1 MPRTKKVD
9 ANAPTTTETKST
21 KSTTKSTNST
31 KKTTT
36 KSTSSTTK
44 KQPTANE
51 MREWYEKNKSKLE
64 RYESANNALKQLRDT
79 NKSNT
84 YKTISNY
91 NKETIR
97 NYLQNIS
104 SNEKNLRNL
113 SRYLFYRCEIYYRLV
128 KYYAGQADLSI
139 RSVIPQ
145 YSLVEENNKDEIIQ
159 NYYDTLRVL
168 DELNLQYEFFKAY
181 VTCLREDVFYGC
193 AYYTEGE
200 GMFVLPL
207 DADFCKIAGVF
218 PDSSFAFSM
227 DMSYFRSN
235 QDLLEY
241 WGEPFQSMWNEFQ
254 RTGIKYQLMPPEYTV
269 CLKFRAE
276 DWETVVPVFAPMF
289 TDLVSLLDLA
299 DIQAVVDEKQIYN
312 LIWMEME
319 TFDNGEPNDFKV
331 DPEQVTIP
339 YWNRMTSEALPD
351 YASHALVPGKLNK
364 MTFSDDQASDVNKI
378 EKATENIL
386 NTAGG
391 AQVLNSSTISGST
404 AFAGSMRV
412 DSEFA
417 LSSLIPQTQAIVN
430 RLLSN
435 YLSTAC
441 KVKFFEVSTFTREE
455 FKKSILES
463 AQYGLPTKLMV
474 NNLNGFSELDTLALN
489 FLEEDCLQL
498 TGKFVPLQSSY
509 VQSGDKESG
518 GQTKDDTEISSEG
531 EASRDKRDQAK
542 G

>member
-9 ANAPTTTETKST
+9 ANAPTANTIPS
-21 KSTTKSTNST
+21 
-31 KKTTT
+31 
-36 KSTSSTTK
+36 STSQS
-44 KQPTANE
+44 KQPTAAE
-51 MREWYEKNKSKLE
+51 MREFYEKNKNRIAKFD
-64 RYESANNALKQLRDT
+64 ATTVAKQLRDIQ
-79 NKSNT
+79 KSKT
-84 YKTISNY
+84 YRSISNY

-97 NYLQNIS
+97 AYLQNIS
-104 SNEKNLRNL
+104 SNEKNLRGL

-139 RSVIPQ
+139 RSVIPK
-145 YSLVEENNKDEIIQ
+145 YDITGENDKDSTLQ
-159 NYYDTLRVL
+159 SYYETLKTL
-168 DELNLQYEFFKAY
+168 DNMNLQYEFFKAY
-181 VTCLREDVFYGC
+181 VIALREDVFYGC

-200 GMFVLPL
+200 GMFILPL
-207 DADFCKIAGVF
+207 DPDYCKIAGF
-218 PDSSFAFSM
+218 YNKGDFAPCM
-227 DMSYFRSN
+227 DMSYFKSN

-241 WGEPFQSMWNEFQ
+241 YGEPFQSMFNAYQ
-254 RTGIKYQLMPPEYTV
+254 KTGEKYQVFDPQYGV

-276 DWETVVPVFAPMF
+276 DWETIVPVFAPMF

-312 LIWMEME
+312 LVWMEME
-319 TFDNGEPNDFKV
+319 TFDSGEPNDFKV

-351 YASHALVPGKLNK
+351 YASYALIPGKLNK
-364 MTFSDDQASDVNKI
+364 MTFSDDQATDVNKI

-391 AQVLNSSTISGST
+391 AQVLNSATVSGST
-404 AFAGSMRV
+404 AFSGSMRV

-417 LSSLIPQTQAIVN
+417 LSSLIPQTELIVN
-430 RLLSN
+430 RIIGS
-435 YLSTAC
+435 YISDPC
-441 KVKFFEVSTFTREE
+441 KIKFFEVSTFTKEE

-463 AQYGLPTKLMV
+463 GQNGLPTKLMI
-474 NNLNGFSELDTLALN
+474 NSINGFSELDTLALN

-498 TGKFVPLQSSY
+498 SSRFVPLQTSY
-509 VQSGDKESG
+509 VQSGKDAG
-518 GQTKDDTEISSEG
+518 GQTKSDDEISSEG
-531 EASRDKRDQAK
+531 EASRDKKDKAK

>member
-1 MPRTKKVD
+1 MPRTKKVAD
-9 ANAPTTTETKST
+9 NASTVNSNKTTST
-21 KSTTKSTNST
+21 NNKNTTTKSTNSSF
-31 KKTTT
+31 TT
-36 KSTSSTTK
+36 SNK
-44 KQPTANE
+44 KQPTAAE
-51 MREWYEKNKSKLE
+51 MREFYKKNKE
-64 RYESANNALKQLRDT
+64 RIEKFDAQNVTKQLRDIQ
-79 NKSNT
+79 KSTT
-84 YKTISNY
+84 YRTISNY

-97 NYLQNIS
+97 AYLQNIS
-104 SNEKNLRNL
+104 SNEKNLRGL

-145 YSLVEENNKDEIIQ
+145 YNLTEENDKESTIQ
-159 NYYDTLRVL
+159 SYYDTLKVL
-168 DELNLQYEFFKAY
+168 DEWNLQYEFFKAY
-181 VTCLREDVFYGC
+181 VIALREDVFYGC

-200 GMFVLPL
+200 GLFILPL
-207 DADFCKIAGVF
+207 DADYMKIAGVYL
-218 PDSSFAFSM
+218 DGSFAPAM
-227 DMSYFRSN
+227 DMSYFRKN

-241 WGEPFQSMWNEFQ
+241 YGEPFQSMYNAYQ
-254 RTGIKYQLMPPEYTV
+254 STGEKYQIFDPQYGIAI
-269 CLKFRAE
+269 KFRAE

-312 LIWMEME
+312 LVWMEME
-319 TFDNGEPNDFKV
+319 TFDNGDPNDFKV

-351 YASHALVPGKLNK
+351 YVSHALVPGKLNK
-364 MTFSDDQASDVNKI
+364 MSFSDDQASDVNKI

-391 AQVLNSSTISGST
+391 AQVLNSCTISGST
-404 AFAGSMRV
+404 AFSGSMRV

-417 LSSLIPQTQAIVN
+417 LSSLIPQTELIVN
-430 RLLSN
+430 RLLSYYVTN
-435 YLSTAC
+435 PC
-441 KVKFFEVSTFTREE
+441 KVKFFEVSTFTKEE

-463 AQYGLPTKLMV
+463 GQYGLPTKLMI
-474 NNLNGFSELDTLALN
+474 NNINGFSELDTLALN

-498 TGKFVPLQSSY
+498 SNRFVPLQSSY
-509 VQSGDKESG
+509 VQSGKDSG
-518 GQTKDDTEISSEG
+518 GQTKSDDELSTEG
-531 EASRDKRDQAK
+531 DTSRDKRDKAK

>member
-1 MPRTKKVD
+1 MAQTKKVSST
-9 ANAPTTTETKST
+9 PTK
-21 KSTTKSTNST
+21 TNS
-31 KKTTT
+31 
-36 KSTSSTTK
+36 SSTATK
-44 KQPTANE
+44 KQPTAAE
-51 MREWYEKNKSKLE
+51 MREWYEKNKNRIASFNVE
-64 RYESANNALKQLRDT
+64 NVSKQLRDIQ
-79 NKSNT
+79 KSKT
-84 YKTISNY
+84 YRNISNY

-97 NYLQNIS
+97 TYLQNIS

-145 YSLVEENNKDEIIQ
+145 YSIVEENDKETTLQ
-159 NYYDTLRVL
+159 SYYETLKVL

-181 VTCLREDVFYGC
+181 VIALREDVFYGC

-200 GMFVLPL
+200 GMFILPL
-207 DADFCKIAGVF
+207 DPDYCKIAGVYSNG
-218 PDSSFAFSM
+218 DFAPCM

-241 WGEPFQSMWNEFQ
+241 YGEPFQSMWNTYQSSGEKFQ
-254 RTGIKYQLMPPEYTV
+254 VFPPEYGI

-276 DWETVVPVFAPMF
+276 DWETVIPVFAPMF

-312 LIWMEME
+312 LVWMEME
-319 TFDNGEPNDFKV
+319 TFDSGEPNDFKV

-351 YASHALVPGKLNK
+351 YASYALIPGKLNK

-391 AQVLNSSTISGST
+391 AQVLNSSTVSGST

-417 LSSLIPQTQAIVN
+417 LSSLIPQTQLIVN
-430 RLLSN
+430 RLLSHYVTN
-435 YLSTAC
+435 PC
-441 KVKFFEVSTFTREE
+441 KVKFFEVSTFTKEE

-463 AQYGLPTKLMV
+463 GQYGLPTKLMI
-474 NNLNGFSELDTLALN
+474 NNINGFSELDTLSLN

-498 TGKFVPLQSSY
+498 SKRFVPLQSSY
-509 VQSGDKESG
+509 VQSGKESG
-518 GQTKDDTEISSEG
+518 GQTKSDDEISSEG
-531 EASRDKRDQAK
+531 EASRDKRDKAK